1 MTLWSPTRLIYISLR
16 IYCTCICV
24 WCMQGGG
31 SVLYLAAFHGL
42 GVLLDKGTDID
53 VRTYNR
59 KCSNTVHLIHSMLRW
74 ELILTDQSTIIYS
87 HIHSFI
93 HSFIHILAY
102 IQYILM
108 RTYLPTHLHSF
119 IHKYK
124 RMQKYKHIMHAYPQ
138 TATYT
143 FTYPHTIYASHLP
156 TYLCIHAFLYSH
168 VQYISIQYT

>member
-59 KCSNTVHLIHSMLRW
+59 KCSNTVHLMHSMLRW

-93 HSFIHILAY
+93 HILAC

-108 RTYLPTHLHSF
+108 RTYLPTYIHSY
-119 IHKYK
+119 INTNACKNINILCMHTHK
-124 RMQKYKHIMHAYPQ
+124 QLPTHSHTHIP
-138 TATYT
+138 
-143 FTYPHTIYASHLP
+143 YASYLP
-156 TYLCIHAFLYSH
+156 TYLCIYAFLYSH
-168 VQYISIQYT
+168 VQYKSIQYT